1 MPGSEPASQTVR
13 QPARPGRA
21 ADELRYLILAVQRE
35 GSRRLAARLRDAGLT
50 PAQAE
55 VLDVLRDRAPLS
67 LAELGRLLVCETGS
81 PSRLVDALVQRGLVA
96 RTPSPQ
102 DRRVVSL
109 TLTEAGREAQAASAG
124 SSEVRDAITSAPHRP
139 GDRPALRP
147 APEAHRGHRRR
158 RSHRGP
164 LPRPGRLSS
173 AAPGQLCRPG
183 PRGHA
188 VILPGRRRGDGGQP
202 AGAGQP
208 EGVAPGAAAWTSQT
222 PAPRCTPL
230 GVGVLGERGADG
242 GEGPLRGGLVGAGQH
257 GAADRRGA
265 QEFRRCRPRCHRR
278 RPAA

>member
-109 TLTEAGREAQAASAG
+109 ALTEAGRGAQATSAG
-124 SSEVRDAITSAPHRP
+124 SADVRDAITS
-139 GDRPALRP
+139 
-147 APEAHRGHRRR
+147 
-158 RSHRGP
+158 
-164 LPRPGRLSS
+164 RLTDQEI
-173 AAPGQLCRPG
+173 GQLSGLLRKLIQDTTGGATIDARFP
-183 PRGHA
+183 A
-188 VILPGRRRGDGGQP
+188 EGR
-202 AGAGQP
+202 
-208 EGVAPGAAAWTSQT
+208 
-222 PAPRCTPL
+222 
-230 GVGVLGERGADG
+230 
-242 GEGPLRGGLVGAGQH
+242 
-257 GAADRRGA
+257 
-265 QEFRRCRPRCHRR
+265 
-278 RPAA
+278 